1 MFIESQKEEFI
12 SDYSDLLQ
20 TIGAL
25 SNLFSE
31 SNTPYLDYRV
41 VENIFCKSFKA
52 TNLARF
58 DCSADAKKDKTGIG
72 IKTFLHNNGNTLQKV
87 AEFNEYSSQ
96 LRELNIEEQVKAVSN
111 LRNERINVTKRI
123 HNLDSMIYHLVTR
136 TNSKFFISETN
147 MDTIDINKIN
157 NIKLTSKNVVR
168 FFDDKNEY
176 SFNMSK
182 STLYERFKISNI
194 NMELNVK
201 IIDDP
206 YEFLRYAMI
215 KEAGILRFNP
225 IKPKE
230 HVFLPLF
237 SVNKT
242 ANEKYVPEKSGLNQW
257 NASGRVRDNNEIYI
271 PIRAKFYEKHN
282 GFFPAR
288 DVDFELKLPNGE
300 IISAKICQDGGKAL
314 MSNPNKVLGKWLLR
328 DVMNLKEGEVLTYE
342 KLKQLGLDSVIVY
355 KEDDRKYSID
365 FARSGSYDEFIE
377 E

>member
-342 KLKQLGLDSVIVY
+342 KLKQLGLDSVVVY